1 MQSKVN
7 RDEYIQ
13 FFTKWI
19 FYQFDRPSNR
29 IRNTLL
35 IRQVASI
42 VTDDDE
48 AAYWGD
54 RDCWTM
60 HGLASDAMKAK
71 AIEAIT
77 A

>member
-7 RDEYIQ
+7 RDEYIT
-13 FFTKWI
+13 FFTNWM
-19 FYQFDRPSNR
+19 FYQFDRPSSR
-29 IRNTLL
+29 IHNILV
-35 IRQVASI
+35 IREVAKL

-48 AAYWGD
+48 AAYWGG

-60 HGLASDAMKAK
+60 HDISCKAMADR
-71 AIEAIT
+71 AIECVT